1 MTDAGIKK
9 ILGVLLR
16 NKEIAYSLLSCFKAE
31 DMERGILA
39 IPESLINRDF
49 KMMIMDKASPYLN
62 DYLLGFQQ
70 NSIYME
76 LDGNAKQLGR
86 IKAMVM
92 LTFDSFEFR
101 DGIHRMTFTYREDV
115 KSEGNF
121 VQNMAVKA
129 AGLKGNYLQTT
140 AEMAKLSWLEVT
152 KDSLTIKIDSI
163 DIAQK
168 IPSSLELDYLSCEE
182 GILKLKFNI
191 STN

>member
-9 ILGVLLR
+9 LLGVLLR
-16 NKEIAYSLLSCFKAE
+16 NKEIAYSLLSTFKAE

-49 KMMIMDKASPYLN
+49 KMMIMDKTSPYLN

-70 NSIYME
+70 NSFYME

-92 LTFDSFEFR
+92 LTFDRFEFR
-101 DGIHRMTFTYREDV
+101 DGIHSMSFTYREDI

-129 AGLKGNYLQTT
+129 AGLKGNYLQTA

-152 KDSLTIKIDSI
+152 KDSLTINIDAL
-163 DIAQK
+163 DIAKK

-191 STN
+191 NTI